1 MLNLFGTANPT
12 LDASDANAN
21 AKISTAQFL
30 TITNVKH
37 PAVQEMLDFGEVDF
51 EFLSRDDY
59 CDRRNHAYALWEV
72 YYRSRRGSQAQTRP
86 RHAPR
91 PAARPKSRQPSASKA
106 ASASSSSRAKQ
117 HDTRETTS

>member
-12 LDASDANAN
+12 VDASEANAN

-59 CDRRNHAYALWEV
+59 YDRRNHAYALWEV
-72 YYRSRRGSQAQTRP
+72 YYHAEEARKLGLARAKARREAEV
-86 RHAPR
+86 
-91 PAARPKSRQPSASKA
+91 KA
-106 ASASSSSRAKQ
+106 AFCLEGRARLVIKP
-117 HDTRETTS
+117 RKAA

>member
-12 LDASDANAN
+12 LDASEANAN

-37 PAVQEMLDFGEVDF
+37 PAVREMLDFGEADF

-59 CDRRNHAYALWEV
+59 YDRRNHAYALWEV
-72 YYRSRRGSQAQTRP
+72 RYRAEEARKLGLARAKARREAEV
-86 RHAPR
+86 
-91 PAARPKSRQPSASKA
+91 KA
-106 ASASSSSRAKQ
+106 AFCLEGRVRLVIKPRKAA
-117 HDTRETTS
+117 

>member
-21 AKISTAQFL
+21 AKISTTDFL
-30 TITNVKH
+30 NLTNVKH

-72 YYRSRRGSQAQTRP
+72 YY
-86 RHAPR
+86 HAEE
-91 PAARPKSRQPSASKA
+91 ARKRKLGLA
-106 ASASSSSRAKQ
+106 RAKAR
-117 HDTRETTS
+117 REAEVREAFALEGRVRLIIKPRKAV

>member
-12 LDASDANAN
+12 VDASEANAN

-59 CDRRNHAYALWEV
+59 YDRRNHAYALWEV
-72 YYRSRRGSQAQTRP
+72 HYLAEE
-86 RHAPR
+86 
-91 PAARPKSRQPSASKA
+91 ARKLGLA
-106 ASASSSSRAKQ
+106 RAKAR
-117 HDTRETTS
+117 REAEVKQAFCLEGRVRLVIKPRKVA

>member
-1 MLNLFGTANPT
+1 MLNLFGTSYPT
-12 LDASDANAN
+12 LDASEANAN

-37 PAVQEMLDFGEVDF
+37 PAVQEMLDFGEADF

-72 YYRSRRGSQAQTRP
+72 HYRAEE
-86 RHAPR
+86 
-91 PAARPKSRQPSASKA
+91 ARKRKMGLA
-106 ASASSSSRAKQ
+106 RAKAR
-117 HDTRETTS
+117 REAEVKQAFCLEGRVRLVIKPRKVA

>member
-37 PAVQEMLDFGEVDF
+37 PAVQEMLDFGEADF

-72 YYRSRRGSQAQTRP
+72 YYHAEEARKRKLGLARAKARREAEVKQAFCLEGRV
-86 RHAPR
+86 RLIIK
-91 PAARPKSRQPSASKA
+91 PKKA
-106 ASASSSSRAKQ
+106 A
-117 HDTRETTS
+117 

>member
-1 MLNLFGTANPT
+1 MLNLFGTSYPT

-37 PAVQEMLDFGEVDF
+37 PAVQEMLDFGEADF

-72 YYRSRRGSQAQTRP
+72 YY
-86 RHAPR
+86 HAEE
-91 PAARPKSRQPSASKA
+91 ARKRKMGLA
-106 ASASSSSRAKQ
+106 RAKAR
-117 HDTRETTS
+117 REAEVKQAFCLEGRVRLVIKPRKVA

>member
-1 MLNLFGTANPT
+1 MLNLFGTSYPT
-12 LDASDANAN
+12 LDASEANAN

-72 YYRSRRGSQAQTRP
+72 YYHAEEARKRKMARAKARREAEVKQAFCLEGRVRLIIKP
-86 RHAPR
+86 R
-91 PAARPKSRQPSASKA
+91 KA
-106 ASASSSSRAKQ
+106 A
-117 HDTRETTS
+117 

>member
-59 CDRRNHAYALWEV
+59 VARRDHAYALWEV
-72 YYRSRRGSQAQTRP
+72 HFAAEEARKLGLARAKARREAEVKQAFALENRVRLVIKT
-86 RHAPR
+86 
-91 PAARPKSRQPSASKA
+91 KKA
-106 ASASSSSRAKQ
+106 A
-117 HDTRETTS
+117 

>member
-12 LDASDANAN
+12 VDASEANAN

-59 CDRRNHAYALWEV
+59 YDRRNHAYALWEV
-72 YYRSRRGSQAQTRP
+72 YYHAEEARKRKLGLAKARREAEV
-86 RHAPR
+86 
-91 PAARPKSRQPSASKA
+91 KA
-106 ASASSSSRAKQ
+106 AFCLEGRARLVIKP
-117 HDTRETTS
+117 RKAV